1 MVLWKWALFL
11 ENGAHE
17 EIRNFFHFRAFG
29 ISNEDQ
35 RNLAKDMKIV
45 EKRCRAKSKKY
56 NNSDR
61 LLIDKDYLSTLSKVV
76 FTFCIACSPNTAT
89 NFEISKK
96 NLTNQIVFNEKTKTN
111 EWIKPVKSSWKF
123 EFVVSKSVSR
133 RVLKFIWNTL
143 WVISY

>member
-1 MVLWKWALFL
+1 MRKY
-11 ENGAHE
+11 G
-17 EIRNFFHFRAFG
+17 IFFHFRAFG

-45 EKRCRAKSKKY
+45 EKRCKAKSKKY

-89 NFEISKK
+89 NSET
-96 NLTNQIVFNEKTKTN
+96 TNQVFQK
-111 EWIKPVKSSWKF
+111 KF
-123 EFVVSKSVSR
+123 NQSDCF
-133 RVLKFIWNTL
+133 
-143 WVISY
+143 